1 MALFEWKKLNF
12 EVTVADT
19 RKQYYNKYY
28 CSIKYFCPG
37 GRVIMS
43 KSDDIA
49 KVVEMRKQLIRA
61 YNYGSSWRSS
71 RERLNL
77 VSVSQLEAIRA
88 VRQTYSSLIKFRVE
102 EPGVIIYSVD
112 ESTLV
117 DVATELHEWNHTLQ
131 HVTRPRDNTAL
142 AVLGNGSIISK
153 ENIGYQFKFM
163 CKEGVCYNKNIVA
176 SYLTNL
182 GDQVKVSKKVMAT
195 LTGPGTYI
203 YGIWF
208 YASDASI
215 ATMLN
220 IIEPNFVKNIHEVVQ
235 A

>member
-1 MALFEWKKLNF
+1 MALFEWKKLNS

-61 YNYGSSWRSS
+61 YSYGSSWRSS

-77 VSVSQLEAIRA
+77 ASVSQLEAVRS

-102 EPGVIIYSVD
+102 EPSVIIYSVD

-117 DVATELHEWNHTLQ
+117 DVATELHEWDHTLQ
-131 HVTRPRDNTAL
+131 HVTRPRDNNAL
-142 AVLGNGSIISK
+142 VALSNGSIIVK
-153 ENIGYQFKFM
+153 ENLGYKFKFM
-163 CKEGVCYNKNIVA
+163 CKDGVYHNKKNLA

-182 GDQVKVSKKVMAT
+182 GDQVKVSKTVMQT
-195 LTGPGTYI
+195 LTRPGAYMFSV
-203 YGIWF
+203 WF

-220 IIEPNFVKNIHEVVQ
+220 IIEPNFVTNIHEVVQ
-235 A
+235 T